1 MKVCRYFVFALYKKY
16 FIWYNA
22 LNNAVVRNVVQKMK
36 WLSSIN
42 FPVNEKS
49 LVDREFGSSYPYRVI
64 KNLGMERID
73 FEKVT
78 VLHGGNGSGKST
90 VLNLIAHKAGL
101 KRASTFYKSETFL
114 RYADWCDLGITE
126 EIPPASAIITS
137 DDVFEREL
145 DIRSMNCGTANR
157 REELKKEFLEA
168 KYSNFQ
174 MKSLADFER
183 IKEVAESQRKTKT
196 KFVNDRVAKE
206 LRERSNGETALD
218 YILGKL
224 EENALY
230 ILDEPENS
238 LTPTKQAE
246 LKKYLEESVL
256 YFGCQL
262 VISTH
267 SPFLSA
273 IDGAKIYDFNERPAA
288 EKAWD
293 ELESVKAYKELFN
306 KNRLT
311 DRI

>member
-1 MKVCRYFVFALYKKY
+1 MK
-16 FIWYNA
+16 
-22 LNNAVVRNVVQKMK
+22 
-36 WLSSIN
+36 
-42 FPVNEKS
+42 
-49 LVDREFGSSYPYRVI
+49 
-64 KNLGMERID
+64 
-73 FEKVT
+73 
-78 VLHGGNGSGKST
+78 
-90 VLNLIAHKAGL
+90 
-101 KRASTFYKSETFL
+101 
-114 RYADWCDLGITE
+114 
-126 EIPPASAIITS
+126 
-137 DDVFEREL
+137 
-145 DIRSMNCGTANR
+145 
-157 REELKKEFLEA
+157 ELKKEFLEA